1 MKSQIV
7 EAQPW
12 HVGQIVRR
20 LREEHRGLLF
30 GMGVSAHRELRDAYE
45 ASMWRKAWLVDGRL
59 MGIAGITGTVSSGD
73 GNVWLAVSEEALK
86 RPIALA
92 RLVLRGLEEIMLVKR
107 HLTTLVLKDDRA
119 AVRFAYFLGF
129 HVDQQT
135 TFNGAAAMIMAFDTP
150 IRMVA

>member
-1 MKSQIV
+1 MIV

-20 LREEHRGLLF
+20 LRTEHRSLLV

-45 ASMWRKAWLVDGRL
+45 ASMWRKAWIVEGRL

-86 RPIALA
+86 RPVSLA
-92 RLVLRGLEEIMLVKR
+92 RLVLRHLEEAMQIKR
-107 HLTTLVLKDDRA
+107 HLTTIVLKDDRA

-129 HVDQQT
+129 HVEEQT
-135 TFNGAAAMIMAFDTP
+135 TINGAVAMIMVLDTSV
-150 IRMVA
+150 RMVA